1 MINCYANKVSQIYG
15 ATEVFSEISVEIKE
29 GARIGLVGRNG
40 EGKTTLARML
50 AGAEAPASGDVGWR
64 KGITKGLLAQ
74 VPDFGNTFVYAVL
87 EEVFTDL
94 QQMKHQMTKLEH
106 LLGIEQVPAKLEKLL
121 DEYGRLQQQFGDTG
135 GYEYVA
141 TIRRIAS
148 GLGITGLL
156 EKEWNAL
163 SGGERTKVGLAC
175 SF

>member
-1 MINCYANKVSQIYG
+1 
-15 ATEVFSEISVEIKE
+15 
-29 GARIGLVGRNG
+29 
-40 EGKTTLARML
+40 ML

-175 SF
+175 LLLKQPRLLVLDEPTNHLDLYALDWLAEWISQYQGSVLVISHDRAF